1 MSFLVIAFRFW
12 IVAIVAAP
20 HQLELVKLERRESEG
35 FQPPLVLFSQTI
47 FAIVRGFAKPLLG
60 ILRTSLGV
68 APADARSVES

>member
-1 MSFLVIAFRFW
+1 MIATITSDALIAFL
-12 IVAIVAAP
+12 
-20 HQLELVKLERRESEG
+20 Q
-35 FQPPLVLFSQTI
+35 FQSRQTLAPLVLFSQTI